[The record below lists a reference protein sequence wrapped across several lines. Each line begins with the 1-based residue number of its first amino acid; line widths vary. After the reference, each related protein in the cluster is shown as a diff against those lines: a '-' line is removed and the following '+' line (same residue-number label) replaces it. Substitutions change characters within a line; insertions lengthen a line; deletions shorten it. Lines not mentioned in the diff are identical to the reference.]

1 MPKIRIVD
9 LLFPPRCIFCG
20 EIIEVFADRKCC
32 DEKVK
37 KYKLE
42 GELRVDYLKHIRD
55 LTDISAT
62 LTSYVY
68 SGPVA
73 KSIGDLKFGK
83 NYYIAREI
91 AKIMSEDL
99 KETFGFDYDA
109 VIPIPSYKN
118 NNRHSEKIAKYLSKE
133 TGIKNLPDCLIK
145 TRKTE
150 KQHELSLNRRR
161 KNLSGAFCVK
171 DPSKI
176 AGKKILLCD
185 DVLTSGNTLN
195 EAGKVLKASGAQT
208 VLGVTFSATD
218 KIN

>member
-1 MPKIRIVD
+1 MPKIRIID

-20 EIIEVFADRKCC
+20 GIIEVFTYSKCC

-42 GELRVDYLKHIRD
+42 GDLRVDYLKHIRD
-55 LTDISAT
+55 LSDIAGT
-62 LTSYVY
+62 LTSYIY

-73 KSIGDLKFGK
+73 KSIVDLKFGK
-83 NYYIAREI
+83 NYHIAREI
-91 AKIMSEDL
+91 AKIMSKDL
-99 KETFGFDYDA
+99 KDTFGFDYDV

-118 NNRHSEKIAKYLSKE
+118 INRHSEKIAKYLSKE
-133 TGIKNLPDCLIK
+133 IGIKNLPDCLVK
-145 TRKTE
+145 SRKTK
-150 KQHELSLNRRR
+150 KQHELTLNGRR

-171 DPSKI
+171 DPSRI

-195 EAGKVLKASGAQT
+195 EAGKTLKASGAYS

-218 KIN
+218 KIK